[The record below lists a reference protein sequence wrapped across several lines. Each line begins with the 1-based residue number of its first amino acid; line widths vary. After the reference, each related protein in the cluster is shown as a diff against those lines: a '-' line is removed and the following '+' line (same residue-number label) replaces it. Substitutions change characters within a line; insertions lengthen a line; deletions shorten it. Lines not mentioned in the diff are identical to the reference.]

1 MNCELSGRF
10 YGIEFNSLFKL
21 SFNPTKVFNLVSC
34 SAFECLV
41 NFFGVLLELIWNIGF
56 EHPGARV

>member
-34 SAFECLV
+34 
-41 NFFGVLLELIWNIGF
+41 
-56 EHPGARV
+56 